1 MAPTPGSGEQGPL
14 GPDAARLLDALLG
27 WARTAAD
34 ELEGKIATGTPE
46 CAMCPLC
53 RAITALRT
61 PSSAGREGAASPIA
75 SVASAAA
82 AAAASAAAQYATQY
96 AAEQAARAAAEQ
108 AAKAA
113 AEQAAR
119 AAAAASAAA
128 DRVPPGVQQAV
139 DSVASAGASMLAALK
154 QALADRPAAG
164 TPEAGPLETERK
176 DLRNASDD
184 EGETWD

>member
-1 MAPTPGSGEQGPL
+1 MSASPGPDSPL
-14 GPDAARLLDALLG
+14 GPDAARLLDALIG

-34 ELEGKIATGTPE
+34 ELEGRIATGTPE

-53 RAITALRT
+53 RAIAALRT
-61 PSSAGREGAASPIA
+61 TAPAGTPDKGSPIA

-108 AAKAA
+108 AGRAA

-128 DRVPPGVQQAV
+128 ERVHPGVQQAV
-139 DSVASAGASMLAALK
+139 DSVASAGASMLAALR
-154 QALADRPAAG
+154 QALAADEQPG
-164 TPEAGPLETERK
+164 ETPGRRAPEGDRK
-176 DLRNASDD
+176 DLRTAKDD